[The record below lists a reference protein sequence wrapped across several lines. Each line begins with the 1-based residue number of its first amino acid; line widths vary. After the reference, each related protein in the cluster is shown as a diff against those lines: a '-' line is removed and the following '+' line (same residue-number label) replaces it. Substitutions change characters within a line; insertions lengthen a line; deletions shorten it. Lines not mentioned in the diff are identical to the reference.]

1 MKMAKLLEAEPY
13 EMDLK
18 EIIDLINV
26 RNYIHS
32 SLNNHTIDRPTVTEL
47 NGMLILID
55 KKIIN
60 SLKDPKFKLYIGYQ
74 GVKQAIEDVVRL
86 NNIKSGLKK

>member
-1 MKMAKLLEAEPY
+1 MVKLLEVELY

-26 RNYIHS
+26 RNYIYN

-55 KKIIN
+55 KKIIDL
-60 SLKDPKFKLYIGYQ
+60 LKGSEFKLYIGYQ
-74 GVKQAIEDVVRL
+74 GVKQAIENVVRL
-86 NNIKSGLKK
+86 NNIKSGLKL